1 MNSNLISIGYST
13 PAILKSRLN
22 VNVDY
27 SDTDDNTSI
36 NLLWSVPLS
45 DSVEPAQNVV
55 EKETISLNLMTFK
68 HRWKLSTYT
77 IAI

>member
-55 EKETISLNLMTFK
+55 EKERS
-68 HRWKLSTYT
+68 H
-77 IAI
+77 